1 MKLVNLLAAGV
12 LLSITAS
19 AQQYHTIEKV
29 PVKGDEALNTVW
41 TMTTLGDKLLMSG
54 RTSSAPLFGSFLYYD
69 GSSPIQNTGKDIMN
83 GAKVSGFVSKIEGSP
98 DDVLYFNAWGKGKG
112 GIYKWDGRSEAVK
125 LISDKANGSGFD
137 HGVWLDNKVYYMRNP
152 LQGDNI
158 NDRGLWMFDVEQN
171 TLSHLAYID
180 FPAGSVTVYNGDIYY
195 FNSHKADHLYRY
207 NISTQETTEIA
218 TGIFTDNANINI
230 HYTTVLN
237 GKLIFKVSDDPINGE
252 ELYTYDGNEVRMI
265 TNLAPGKYNSV
276 GATSKP
282 YNGKIYFAG
291 NTYTKDEYGDFNL
304 YSYDPANDN
313 IKLIHSFGKDSV
325 RSGHPQTF
333 YIGNNKLYFTAYQKA
348 SGQQVYEYD
357 DATDQVTR
365 LTNEPN
371 DDRKFYPMA
380 YHVWRGHLYFTS
392 SGKDMP
398 FNDQDVYRIDL
409 SQRPTTVNTAINT
422 PQVKVYPNPTS
433 GDARIDIQL
442 PRAAKVSVTLTDV
455 SGRQVCE
462 QHGMSSSLNH
472 SITIPMAPMASGNYI
487 YTITDEHGAA
497 ISGGKLTKQ

>member
-1 MKLVNLLAAGV
+1 MKLVNLLAAG
-12 LLSITAS
+12 LLLNTAAL

-29 PVKGDEALNTVW
+29 PIEGNKKLMHLWDMA
-41 TMTTLGDKLLMSG
+41 TLGDKLILGG
-54 RTSSAPLFGSFLYYD
+54 RISYNSFGSFVYYN
-69 GSSPIQNTGKDIMN
+69 GTGNIQIAPNNIMN
-83 GAKVSGFVSKIEGSP
+83 GAKVSFLHPTIENTPNG
-98 DDVLYFNAWGKGKG
+98 VRYFNAWDKGKG
-112 GIYKWDGRSEAVK
+112 GIYKWDGITPLKK
-125 LISDKANGSGFD
+125 LISYEANGSYFD
-137 HGVWLDNKVYYMRNP
+137 EGIWLDNKVYFTRYPAR
-152 LQGDNI
+152 DNHAA
-158 NDRGLWMFDVEQN
+158 GMWVFDVNKN
-171 TLSHLAYID
+171 TLTQLSHID
-180 FPAGSVTVYNGDIYY
+180 FIPTRLTLYNGDICY
-195 FNSHKADHLYRY
+195 FNSHKADNLYRY

-218 TGIFTDNANINI
+218 TGIYTDNAKINI
-230 HYTTVLN
+230 HYTSVLN

-276 GATSKP
+276 GGTSQP

-291 NTYTKDEYGDFNL
+291 NTYTEDEYGDFNL

-313 IKLIHSFGKDSV
+313 IRLIHSFGKDSV

-333 YIGNNKLYFTAYQKA
+333 YVGNNKLYFTAYQKA

-371 DDRKFYPMA
+371 DDHKFYPMA

-398 FNDQDVYRIDL
+398 FNDQEVYRIDL
-409 SQRPTTVNTAINT
+409 SQRPTTVNTTINT
-422 PQVKVYPNPTS
+422 PQVKVYPNPTN

-455 SGRQVCE
+455 SGRQVYE

-487 YTITDEHGAA
+487 YTITDEHGTA
-497 ISGGKLTKQ
+497 ISSGKLTKQ